1 MMDSPV
7 LPDYSATPLKPSL
20 LPSHGPSTKFD
31 RSVSMLTWG
40 LNEEDLVQDFLD
52 RAFLTLRET
61 VVDYEIVFVNDG
73 SSDRTGAILGSYSK
87 TEPRLKVITN
97 QTNLNVGLS
106 CRRAVD
112 SASKEFLFWQTV
124 DWSYDISELRLYLEL
139 LRYYDVVQGVRP
151 VPERLLSHIPL
162 LRSLYRVKT
171 RSDNFKKAL
180 ISLSNYYVQR
190 ILFGVPFHD
199 FQNVTFYPTKLAQS
213 LGLQARTPF
222 VNPEMLIRSYYR
234 GATFIEV
241 PIAFIPR
248 SKGHAKGAKLTTVV
262 RTIKDVLSN
271 WVRWGWRVR
280 FGVRHDAT
288 KGSIVRVSEPFALP
302 DYVLA
307 CAVPLFK
314 RFR

>member
-7 LPDYSATPLKPSL
+7 LPGYSAAPLKPSL

-73 SSDRTGAILGSYSK
+73 SSDRTGAILESYSK

-124 DWSYDISELRLYLEL
+124 DWSYDISDLRLYLEL
-139 LRYYDVVQGVRP
+139 LR
-151 VPERLLSHIPL
+151 
-162 LRSLYRVKT
+162 
-171 RSDNFKKAL
+171 
-180 ISLSNYYVQR
+180 
-190 ILFGVPFHD
+190 
-199 FQNVTFYPTKLAQS
+199 
-213 LGLQARTPF
+213 
-222 VNPEMLIRSYYR
+222 
-234 GATFIEV
+234 
-241 PIAFIPR
+241 
-248 SKGHAKGAKLTTVV
+248 
-262 RTIKDVLSN
+262 
-271 WVRWGWRVR
+271 
-280 FGVRHDAT
+280 
-288 KGSIVRVSEPFALP
+288 
-302 DYVLA
+302 
-307 CAVPLFK
+307 
-314 RFR
+314 

>member
-1 MMDSPV
+1 MMDSRV
-7 LPDYSATPLKPSL
+7 LPGHLAIPLKSPVSV
-20 LPSHGPSTKFD
+20 SHGHSTKFD
-31 RSVSMLTWG
+31 RSVSMLAWA
-40 LNEEDLVQDFLD
+40 LNEEDLVQEFLD
-52 RAFLTLRET
+52 RAFRTLQDT
-61 VVDYEIVFVNDG
+61 VADYEIIFVNDG
-73 SSDRTGAILGSYSK
+73 SSDRTGAILESYRK

-97 QTNLNVGLS
+97 RTNLNVGLS
-106 CRRAVD
+106 CRRAVE

-151 VPERLLSHIPL
+151 VPERLLSHIPI

-180 ISLSNYYVQR
+180 ISLGNYYVQR

-213 LGLQARTPF
+213 LGLRAKTPF
-222 VNPEMLIRSYYR
+222 VNPEMLIRAYYR

-248 SKGHAKGAKLTTVV
+248 SKGHAKGAKLTTVF
-262 RTIKDVLSN
+262 RTINDVLTN
-271 WVRWGWRVR
+271 WFRWGWKVR
-280 FGVRHDAT
+280 FGARCDT
-288 KGSIVRVSEPFALP
+288 PKGSIVRVAEPFALP